1 MRILRN
7 TAALMV
13 CAGSLAC
20 VPAFAQTVTPLK
32 GQSPEQV
39 EADVSAC
46 QAQAQGSARQ
56 GSSSQAA
63 GGRAQGAATAA
74 VAGAAAAQ
82 HRANQ
87 YDNLDRIDDGVKREY
102 RQEQAKDA
110 AVAGAVVGGSRQRR
124 ERREDAANQE
134 QQAAAYQQAY
144 TSCMSARGYSVV
156 Q

>member
-1 MRILRN
+1 MCILRN
-7 TAALMV
+7 TAALLV
-13 CAGSLAC
+13 CAAALIS
-20 VPAFAQTVTPLK
+20 VPAFAQTVTPLQ

-39 EADVSAC
+39 QSDVSAC
-46 QAQAQGSARQ
+46 QAQAQGSAPQ
-56 GSSSQAA
+56 GGSSQGA
-63 GGRAQGAATAA
+63 GGRARGAATAA

-102 RQEQAKDA
+102 RQEKAKDA

-144 TSCMSARGYSVV
+144 SSCMSARGYSVA